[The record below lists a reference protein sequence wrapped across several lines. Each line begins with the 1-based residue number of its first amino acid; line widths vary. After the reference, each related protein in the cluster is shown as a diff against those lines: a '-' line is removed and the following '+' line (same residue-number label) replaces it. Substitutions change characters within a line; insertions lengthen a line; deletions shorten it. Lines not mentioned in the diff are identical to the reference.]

1 MKRVALYSSSS
12 RSRTAARQTGSSAPS
27 RGRRN
32 DQAHETSFTQDAPHR
47 PFLGKLIQHRNR
59 IAWSAV
65 IVGIALLLTWGP
77 MSLAPAVMHAL
88 ETETLPSPVARA
100 YEAVL
105 PSVVRVRALE
115 TDSDGD
121 DEIETNIGTG
131 VVVVDTG
138 LILTSLHVVHGA
150 RLVKVVFYDGLQSDA
165 VLVGLKPDNDLAVLQ
180 AKTIP
185 DDLVPANLGSIRD
198 LAPGDQVLAVGFPFG
213 LGPSVTAGVVSGLNR

>member
-1 MKRVALYSSSS
+1 
-12 RSRTAARQTGSSAPS
+12 
-27 RGRRN
+27 
-32 DQAHETSFTQDAPHR
+32 
-47 PFLGKLIQHRNR
+47 
-59 IAWSAV
+59 
-65 IVGIALLLTWGP
+65 
-77 MSLAPAVMHAL
+77 MHAL